1 MANKKKLPIDFTLFS
16 KVQLSA
22 FISLMV
28 ISLILGVG
36 IPIFL
41 SSNMLL
47 SVKTTM
53 EYKANELSDE
63 DLISPIAFTF
73 IDEESTEKLKDEA
86 EAKVIPYFTYSYSAT
101 MEMKNTSENLY
112 SLIDEYSKTGEIS
125 QDISEAMK
133 GYIILATKIGDGGE
147 KVAALTRE
155 TVDYFIRKGVFQE
168 SDIAHVLQE
177 GKKKIVVE
185 SSTDLPYSLENKEI
199 GIGECTTLTSL
210 RSSIYQYLV
219 QNYSNLAFDEMQL
232 IADLSQMIIKP
243 NIIYDEIYTK
253 IQVDSARNR
262 VEPVVVKI
270 EKGDYILKTDTLVTE
285 EQLNILEILNTKKV
299 FNISPL
305 SVLPRVILVA
315 FVLIFW
321 FIYEFSLVPYS
332 YRKAQY
338 TLIMLSV
345 IDVCMLFAFFISWTM
360 VNKGR
365 TEIASFMP
373 FFIIGMVGTT
383 ITNRRIYGLA
393 GTLVFAALYTL
404 WPTSEL
410 MSFFYIV
417 MAASAVNISIKN
429 DKGRF
434 HTIVLC
440 LLCMLY
446 SALITMFFGIYR
458 EIGIMDILVDS
469 IAATVNILL
478 SFIVYS
484 ILLPVLEKV
493 FNIPTKQRL
502 MELAYNDNA
511 VLTQLSQVAQ
521 GTYNH
526 VKNVSDLAYAGAVA
540 IGANAE
546 LTLVGARYH
555 DIGKMVHPEYFI
567 ENQNDKN
574 AHDSISSQLSR
585 SIIKSHVRLGTEKG
599 KEIGLPQ
606 EVLDIIGEHHGNDLI
621 RFFYNEAVK
630 NASKNNV
637 VEKEDFMYDGNVPS
651 TKESAIVMLADC
663 VEAATRTINRPNHQK
678 YEKFINSIISDKIAH
693 GQLDNS
699 NLTMTDLKKLKEAFI
714 PPLFGRDHHRIS
726 YDNDKD

>member
-305 SVLPRVILVA
+305 SVLPRFILVA

-345 IDVCMLFAFFISWTM
+345 IDVCMLFAFFISWAM

-458 EIGIMDILVDS
+458 EIGIMDIVVDS

>member
-47 SVKTTM
+47 SVKTTR

-253 IQVDSARNR
+253 
-262 VEPVVVKI
+262 
-270 EKGDYILKTDTLVTE
+270 
-285 EQLNILEILNTKKV
+285 LNL
-299 FNISPL
+299 
-305 SVLPRVILVA
+305 
-315 FVLIFW
+315 W
-321 FIYEFSLVPYS
+321 SL
-332 YRKAQY
+332 R
-338 TLIMLSV
+338 
-345 IDVCMLFAFFISWTM
+345 
-360 VNKGR
+360 
-365 TEIASFMP
+365 
-373 FFIIGMVGTT
+373 
-383 ITNRRIYGLA
+383 
-393 GTLVFAALYTL
+393 
-404 WPTSEL
+404 
-410 MSFFYIV
+410 
-417 MAASAVNISIKN
+417 
-429 DKGRF
+429 
-434 HTIVLC
+434 
-440 LLCMLY
+440 
-446 SALITMFFGIYR
+446 
-458 EIGIMDILVDS
+458 
-469 IAATVNILL
+469 
-478 SFIVYS
+478 
-484 ILLPVLEKV
+484 
-493 FNIPTKQRL
+493 
-502 MELAYNDNA
+502 
-511 VLTQLSQVAQ
+511 
-521 GTYNH
+521 
-526 VKNVSDLAYAGAVA
+526 
-540 IGANAE
+540 
-546 LTLVGARYH
+546 
-555 DIGKMVHPEYFI
+555 
-567 ENQNDKN
+567 
-574 AHDSISSQLSR
+574 
-585 SIIKSHVRLGTEKG
+585 
-599 KEIGLPQ
+599 
-606 EVLDIIGEHHGNDLI
+606 
-621 RFFYNEAVK
+621 
-630 NASKNNV
+630 
-637 VEKEDFMYDGNVPS
+637 
-651 TKESAIVMLADC
+651 
-663 VEAATRTINRPNHQK
+663 
-678 YEKFINSIISDKIAH
+678 
-693 GQLDNS
+693 
-699 NLTMTDLKKLKEAFI
+699 
-714 PPLFGRDHHRIS
+714 
-726 YDNDKD
+726 

>member
-47 SVKTTM
+47 SVKTTR

-345 IDVCMLFAFFISWTM
+345 IDVCMLFAFFISWAM

-458 EIGIMDILVDS
+458 EIGIMDIVVDS

-637 VEKEDFMYDGNVPS
+637 VEKENFMYEGNVAS
-651 TKESAIVMLADC
+651 TKESAIVTVADC

>member
-47 SVKTTM
+47 SVKTTR

-345 IDVCMLFAFFISWTM
+345 IDVCMLFAFFISWAM

-417 MAASAVNISIKN
+417 MAASAVNLSIKN

-458 EIGIMDILVDS
+458 EIGIMDIVVDS

>member
-47 SVKTTM
+47 SVKTTR

-417 MAASAVNISIKN
+417 MAASAGNISIKN

-458 EIGIMDILVDS
+458 EIGIMDIVVDS

-567 ENQNDKN
+567 ENQNDTN

>member
-47 SVKTTM
+47 SVKTTR

-125 QDISEAMK
+125 QDINEAMK

-345 IDVCMLFAFFISWTM
+345 IDVCMLFAFFISWAM

-458 EIGIMDILVDS
+458 EIGIMDIVVDS

-663 VEAATRTINRPNHQK
+663 VEAATRTINRPNHPK

>member
-47 SVKTTM
+47 SVKTTR

-345 IDVCMLFAFFISWTM
+345 IDVCMLFAFFISWAM

-458 EIGIMDILVDS
+458 EIGIMDIVVDS

>member
-305 SVLPRVILVA
+305 SVLPRFILVA

-458 EIGIMDILVDS
+458 EIGIMDIVVDS

-678 YEKFINSIISDKIAH
+678 Y
-693 GQLDNS
+693 
-699 NLTMTDLKKLKEAFI
+699 
-714 PPLFGRDHHRIS
+714 
-726 YDNDKD
+726 

>member
-47 SVKTTM
+47 SVKTTR

-219 QNYSNLAFDEMQL
+219 QNYSNMAFDEMQL

-345 IDVCMLFAFFISWTM
+345 IDVCMLFAFFISWAM

-458 EIGIMDILVDS
+458 EIGIMDIVVDS

>member
-458 EIGIMDILVDS
+458 EIGIMDIVVDS

>member
-47 SVKTTM
+47 SVKTTR

>member
-47 SVKTTM
+47 SVKTTR

-125 QDISEAMK
+125 QDINEAMK

-270 EKGDYILKTDTLVTE
+270 EKGDYIIKTDTLVTE

-345 IDVCMLFAFFISWTM
+345 IDVCMLFAFFISWAM

-458 EIGIMDILVDS
+458 EIGIMDIVVDS

>member
-47 SVKTTM
+47 SVKTTR

-199 GIGECTTLTSL
+199 GIGECTTFTSL

-345 IDVCMLFAFFISWTM
+345 IDVCMLFAFFISWAM

-458 EIGIMDILVDS
+458 EIGIMDIVVDS

>member
-41 SSNMLL
+41 SSNLLL

-305 SVLPRVILVA
+305 SVLPRFILVA

-345 IDVCMLFAFFISWTM
+345 IDVCMLFAFFISWAM

-458 EIGIMDILVDS
+458 EIGIMDIVVDS

>member
-345 IDVCMLFAFFISWTM
+345 IDVCMLFAFFISWAM

>member
-47 SVKTTM
+47 SVKTTR

-125 QDISEAMK
+125 QDINEAMK

-345 IDVCMLFAFFISWTM
+345 IDVCMLFAFFISWAM

-458 EIGIMDILVDS
+458 EIGIMDIVVDS

>member
-345 IDVCMLFAFFISWTM
+345 IDVCMLFAFFISWAM

-726 YDNDKD
+726 YDHDKD

>member
-345 IDVCMLFAFFISWTM
+345 IDVCMLFAFFISWAM

-458 EIGIMDILVDS
+458 EIGIMDIVVDS

>member
-47 SVKTTM
+47 SVKTTR

-177 GKKKIVVE
+177 GTKKIVVE

-345 IDVCMLFAFFISWTM
+345 IDVCMLFAFFISWAM

-458 EIGIMDILVDS
+458 EIGIMDIVVDS

>member
-47 SVKTTM
+47 SVKTTR

-125 QDISEAMK
+125 QDINEAMK

-285 EQLNILEILNTKKV
+285 EQLNILEMLNTKKV

-458 EIGIMDILVDS
+458 EIGIMDIVVDS

>member
-28 ISLILGVG
+28 ISSILGVG

-47 SVKTTM
+47 SVKTTR

-345 IDVCMLFAFFISWTM
+345 IDVCMLFAFFISWAM

-458 EIGIMDILVDS
+458 EIGIMDIVVDS

>member
-47 SVKTTM
+47 SVKTTR

-345 IDVCMLFAFFISWTM
+345 IDVCMLFAFFISWAM

-383 ITNRRIYGLA
+383 ITNRRTYGLA

-469 IAATVNILL
+469 LAATVNILL

>member
-47 SVKTTM
+47 SVKTTR

-232 IADLSQMIIKP
+232 IADLSQMIIKT

-458 EIGIMDILVDS
+458 EIGIMDIVVDS

-574 AHDSISSQLSR
+574 AHDSSSSQLSR

>member
-47 SVKTTM
+47 SVKTTR

-345 IDVCMLFAFFISWTM
+345 IDVCMLFAFFISWAM